1 MKFSVRGIFEND
13 TEHTETKEDVLPG
26 QNTIF
31 NLDKQKS
38 KLYVGGAPSN
48 SNLQD
53 VNFPYFEG
61 QIEELII
68 GETPVGLWNF
78 ETAEN
83 LRGARQRLVQG
94 VVIMFFLRPFNK

>member
-1 MKFSVRGIFEND
+1 M
-13 TEHTETKEDVLPG
+13 LPG

-48 SNLQD
+48 VNLQG
-53 VNFPYFEG
+53 VNSPSFKG
-61 QIEELII
+61 RIEELMI

-78 ETAEN
+78 EVAEN
-83 LRGARQRLVQG
+83 LNGSRQRLVPENCNNVGFSSHLQ
-94 VVIMFFLRPFNK
+94 V

>member
-1 MKFSVRGIFEND
+1 M
-13 TEHTETKEDVLPG
+13 LPG

-48 SNLQD
+48 ANLQD
-53 VNFPYFEG
+53 VNFPYFAG

-83 LRGARQRLVQG
+83 LKGARQRFVQRLVTML
-94 VVIMFFLRPFNK
+94 IF